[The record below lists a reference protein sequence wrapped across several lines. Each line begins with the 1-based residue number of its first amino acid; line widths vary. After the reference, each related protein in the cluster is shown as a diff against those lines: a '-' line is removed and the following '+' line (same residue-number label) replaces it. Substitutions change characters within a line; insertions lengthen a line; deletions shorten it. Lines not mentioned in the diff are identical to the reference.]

1 MVKQLA
7 QCFFIL
13 SKLYSLNE
21 YRNEHY
27 FKLNSLKKEWA
38 KKVQLAVREYNIKPV
53 ESCEIDF
60 HFYFKDRK
68 KRDLDNYA
76 ATVKMIL
83 DGLKLCEI
91 IPDDNWQIVRSI
103 AFCASVQKSEGVE
116 ITIRSI
122 TND

>member
-1 MVKQLA
+1 MPEQSA
-7 QCFFIL
+7 QRLFIFA
-13 SKLYSLNE
+13 KLYSLNE

-27 FKLNSLKKEWA
+27 FKLNGLKKEWA
-38 KKVQLAVREYNIKPV
+38 EQVYDAVREYNIQPV

-91 IPDDNWQIVRSI
+91 ISDDNWQIVRSI
-103 AFCASVQKSEGVE
+103 ALWASVQKSEGVE
-116 ITIRSI
+116 ITIRSK
-122 TND
+122 TNE